1 MTADYQIPLASDKPE
16 SCIAVWTSSS
26 GYALQT
32 WFTGPLFEVQSTAQL
47 GDKHDVWGS
56 ALNSEGGWFPDPLFE
71 VQSTAQLGDKHDVWG
86 SALNS
91 EGDWFMGRCQNSKA
105 PESLGKASG

>member
-1 MTADYQIPLASDKPE
+1 MK
-16 SCIAVWTSSS
+16 
-26 GYALQT
+26 LQT
-32 WFTGPLFEVQSTAQL
+32 
-47 GDKHDVWGS
+47 
-56 ALNSEGGWFPDPLFE
+56 WFPDPLFE

-91 EGDWFMGRCQNSKA
+91 EGEWFMGRCQNSKA